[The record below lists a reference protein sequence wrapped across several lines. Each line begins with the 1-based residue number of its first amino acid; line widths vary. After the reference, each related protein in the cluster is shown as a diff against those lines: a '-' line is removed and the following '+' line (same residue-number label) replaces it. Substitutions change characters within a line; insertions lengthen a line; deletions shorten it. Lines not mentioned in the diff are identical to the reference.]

1 VPTLTAVLLAG
12 APAHLAG
19 TASGVLNTSR
29 QLGGALAVA
38 VFGALIADSARFQSG
53 LQLSLVIAA
62 LLLLTTAVASLQ
74 LESHQKI
81 HHNRA

>member
-1 VPTLTAVLLAG
+1 
-12 APAHLAG
+12 
-19 TASGVLNTSR
+19 VLNTSR

-38 VFGALIADSARFQSG
+38 VFGALIADSERFQSG
-53 LQLSLVIAA
+53 LQLSMVIAA
-62 LLLLTTAVASLQ
+62 LLMLTTAVASLQ